1 MWIRVV
7 KINGCTVN
15 GSQGESGCIEVTLTC
30 NAKKY
35 YSFR

>member
-15 GSQGESGCIEVTLTC
+15 GSIKSSGCIEVTLTC

-35 YSFR
+35 